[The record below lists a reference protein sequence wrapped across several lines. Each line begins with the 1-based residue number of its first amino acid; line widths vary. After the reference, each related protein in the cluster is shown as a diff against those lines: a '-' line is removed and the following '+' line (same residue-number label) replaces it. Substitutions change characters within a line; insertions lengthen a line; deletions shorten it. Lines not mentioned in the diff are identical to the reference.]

1 MPQGFLVLCRKDSVS
16 VFLSFITEFTE
27 IVRGFAIDPRTA
39 EEAGSLSFAL
49 ADDLPTAHTIVDERV
64 LSSLTIADLALF
76 SRPDLAQVPLLQFI
90 DLLVFSCLLPLSISS
105 PRLLLSLL
113 VEFTLS
119 LDSLYEFLDEC
130 LDLLLCRVEKTGE
143 VVEDRVL
150 VL

>member
-27 IVRGFAIDPRTA
+27 IVRRFAIDPRTA

-90 DLLVFSCLLPLSISS
+90 DLLIFSCLLALSVSS

-119 LDSLYEFLDEC
+119 LDPLYEFLDEC

>member
-27 IVRGFAIDPRTA
+27 IVRRFAIDPRTA

-90 DLLVFSCLLPLSISS
+90 DLLIFSRLLALSVSS

-119 LDSLYEFLDEC
+119 LDPLYEFLDEC

>member
-16 VFLSFITEFTE
+16 VFLSFITKFTE
-27 IVRGFAIDPRTA
+27 IVRRFAIYPRTA

-90 DLLVFSCLLPLSISS
+90 DLLIFSCLLALSVSS

-119 LDSLYEFLDEC
+119 LDPLYEFLDEC